1 MSTAADQMMDQYRA
15 RTPRSRELA
24 ADAQETFPAG
34 ITHDAR
40 LFQPYPIY
48 IERASGSRKWDVDG
62 NEYVDFVGG
71 HGALLFGHA
80 HPEIT
85 AAIASQV
92 SHGSHY
98 GACHELEL
106 RWAQAVQRLM
116 PACEL
121 VRFTGSGTEATLLAL
136 RLARAFSEKPRV
148 LRFNTHFHGWHD
160 HVAFGVKSRH
170 DGSASAGVLP
180 ELAENVVM
188 CPPGDLHRVE
198 QLLATDDGIAAVL
211 VEPTGATFGQ
221 VPLPPGYIN
230 GLRELTTRHGVL
242 LIMDEVVTGFRCSPH
257 GAQGIFGVTP
267 DLTTL
272 AKVLAGGLPGGAL
285 GGRREIMALLD
296 PDECRRLGREKI
308 LHHGTFNANP
318 VSATAGL
325 QALEM
330 VEQTD
335 ACERASGFGA
345 RLRAELSRAI
355 DDAGLNWSV
364 YGGYSGFHIFT
375 NPTDLPITSDDLN
388 AGRVDYPTIKSA
400 AASPAAAAMR
410 LGLLIQGVD
419 IFGWPGGVASSV
431 HTDDDLAK
439 TVAAF
444 RQTLI
449 NVK

>member
-1 MSTAADQMMDQYRA
+1 
-15 RTPRSRELA
+15 
-24 ADAQETFPAG
+24 
-34 ITHDAR
+34 
-40 LFQPYPIY
+40 
-48 IERASGSRKWDVDG
+48 
-62 NEYVDFVGG
+62 
-71 HGALLFGHA
+71 
-80 HPEIT
+80 
-85 AAIASQV
+85 
-92 SHGSHY
+92 
-98 GACHELEL
+98 
-106 RWAQAVQRLM
+106 
-116 PACEL
+116 
-121 VRFTGSGTEATLLAL
+121 
-136 RLARAFSEKPRV
+136 
-148 LRFNTHFHGWHD
+148 
-160 HVAFGVKSRH
+160 
-170 DGSASAGVLP
+170 
-180 ELAENVVM
+180 
-188 CPPGDLHRVE
+188 
-198 QLLATDDGIAAVL
+198 
-211 VEPTGATFGQ
+211 
-221 VPLPPGYIN
+221 
-230 GLRELTTRHGVL
+230 
-242 LIMDEVVTGFRCSPH
+242 VVTGFRCSPH